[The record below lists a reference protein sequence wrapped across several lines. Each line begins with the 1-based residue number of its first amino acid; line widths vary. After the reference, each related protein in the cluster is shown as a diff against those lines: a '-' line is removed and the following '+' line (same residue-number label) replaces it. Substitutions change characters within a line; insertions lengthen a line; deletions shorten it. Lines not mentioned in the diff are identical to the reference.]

1 MRRERAAKR
10 KEEKYF
16 ILKHIKYTLQ
26 IAYACGKYMFKKYIT
41 LLHTRKN
48 TIVNR
53 DIILA
58 LYESIDMKQWNM
70 L

>member
-1 MRRERAAKR
+1 
-10 KEEKYF
+10 
-16 ILKHIKYTLQ
+16 
-26 IAYACGKYMFKKYIT
+26 MFKKYIT
-41 LLHTRKN
+41 LLHTQKN
-48 TIVNR
+48 IIVNR